1 MPRPIYC
8 TGNQARPP
16 SDSEPDPFDQSLA
29 RQPEEVPLG
38 DGRVLVLEE
47 NLTPLDEIPKS
58 RRQNNPW
65 HGGKEAYALGS

>member
-1 MPRPIYC
+1 MDSTKREPHPNRSP
-8 TGNQARPP
+8 PP
-16 SDSEPDPFDQSLA
+16 SIQSA
-29 RQPEEVPLG
+29 AWHHKEIPLG

-47 NLTPLDEIPKS
+47 NLTPLDEIPKI